1 MPGPESAR
9 ASARTSERREGNRR
23 AGLRES
29 SNPSKPNNHAPRAH
43 RHGAGHENGAHRPTL
58 VQSIAR
64 ELSLRERLVVCL
76 RYVDGLTLE
85 EIAIVLNARTA
96 EIERILADA
105 VGRARRLVE
114 PRLA

>member
-29 SNPSKPNNHAPRAH
+29 SSPSKTTNRSPRAH
-43 RHGAGHENGAHRPTL
+43 RHGARDGSDADKPAL
-58 VQSIAR
+58 VQTIAR

-105 VGRARRLVE
+105 IGRARRLVE